1 LLPAPLRLRWFVMSR
16 FPADFVGSDLC
27 WRGEVL
33 WEGADEHFEAI
44 SHPTMT
50 CRTLMGDDVNRKIF
64 GVAISSDLVMRLAP
78 SATIRA
84 RQLVE
89 PARALIGTIAVIALL
104 VTWRL
109 RQVVLPFALI
119 VVTLVV
125 AFLND
130 ASFIGGVRACT
141 GGA

>member
-84 RQLVE
+84 RQLVW
-89 PARALIGTIAVIALL
+89 PILPLIRSIPLTTLPL
-104 VTWRL
+104 TSPL
-109 RQVVLPFALI
+109 R
-119 VVTLVV
+119 
-125 AFLND
+125 
-130 ASFIGGVRACT
+130 
-141 GGA
+141 